1 MAHIQFDFKYL
12 KNNIPIEYVLEKK
25 GLLPSFK
32 RCRDK
37 FIGPCPIHGGDNTRA
52 FVATISKNLWFCFT
66 KCNAGGDVIELV
78 RRLER
83 LNYRQTAEY
92 LASISYVLP
101 GRYEEKCSA
110 LSVQVQVQKNFQ
122 PFIKPVHLIAD
133 ALLLKQ
139 KAIRPDTARKFEA
152 GAYYGAGF
160 LQGCVAVRL
169 HDHLSNPLG
178 YAGRRIQPNLVK
190 SLGKWKFPKG
200 LPKSKLLYNYHR
212 IRHMLKKGIVLV
224 ECPWA
229 VMRLSQIGIPAVAL
243 LGTYLSQTQRKLLS
257 NASRVIIMLDGDP
270 AGKKAAMRIKDIL
283 QSYTCVSI
291 AALPSGLDPD
301 DLSDHQL
308 TAKIQHLLA

>member
-37 FIGPCPIHGGDNTRA
+37 LIGPCPIHGGDNTRA

>member
-12 KNNIPIEYVLEKK
+12 KKNVPIKYVLEKK

-32 RCRDK
+32 RCGDK
-37 FIGPCPIHGGDNTRA
+37 LIGPCPIHGGDNKRS

-78 RRLER
+78 RRLEH
-83 LNYRQTAEY
+83 LNYRQIAKY

-101 GRYEEKCSA
+101 GPYERCSA
-110 LSVQVQVQKNFQ
+110 LSVQKDFR
-122 PFIKPVHLIAD
+122 PFIKPVHLIPD

-139 KAIRPDTARKFEA
+139 KAIHPDTARKFEA
-152 GAYYGAGF
+152 GAYCGAGF

-169 HDHLSNPLG
+169 HDHLGNPLG
-178 YAGRRIQPNLVK
+178 YAGRRIQPNMVK

-200 LPKSKLLYNYHR
+200 FPKSKLLYNYHR
-212 IRHMLKKGIVLV
+212 IRHMVKKGIVLV

-257 NASRVIIMLDGDP
+257 NAPRVIIMLDGDP
-270 AGKKAAMRIKDIL
+270 AGKKGATRIKHIL
-283 QSYTCVSI
+283 QSDTCVSI